1 MTQRKGIKST
11 AILSVIMFLTGISC
25 SRVETETVPA
35 PGGNIP
41 ISFSAG
47 VEADGTKTLF
57 TPDNFTRA
65 DHQIAVF
72 DVLDDGTFHIGSA
85 DSGSEGNPEI
95 YKSQGPGSRYWTAE
109 SGRAYYWT
117 ATGTHNFFAFSTY
130 YKEDE
135 ENNSDKYMD
144 IGHMGEYIFLKEED
158 EWTMRLID
166 WSISIEK
173 QLDFIYARHSR
184 SMSSPDAHADVELN
198 FKHLFAAVGFR
209 VYNITP
215 NTEKYVVTKWHF
227 TKLKNKAKYASIP
240 FTDSGVI
247 MMEIESDGTRYDEF
261 DEPVQMEDTEGD
273 NFDDKDVRNN
283 GTPTALYNERKK
295 IGTSEYFV
303 IWPHNYD
310 QLSDVEF
317 HLEYFP
323 SNNENAIT
331 KVDLNMGG
339 ENGDFDIK
347 EWEAGK
353 CYMYNIYISDSKVY
367 FDVNIVPWKTD
378 DVILD

>member
-65 DHQIAVF
+65 GHQIAVF

-95 YKSQGPGSRYWTAE
+95 YESQGPGSRYWTAE
-109 SGRAYYWT
+109 SGQAYYWT
-117 ATGTHNFFAFSTY
+117 AIGTHNFFAFSTY
-130 YKEDE
+130 YKGDGSNDE
-135 ENNSDKYMD
+135 MDLEIDGMADEKNS
-144 IGHMGEYIFLKEED
+144 EPYILLQDESKKWSMQLKN
-158 EWTMRLID
+158 WTITID
-166 WSISIEK
+166 K
-173 QLDFIYARHSR
+173 QLDFLYARHSR

-198 FKHLFAAVGFR
+198 FRHLFAAVGFR
-209 VYNITP
+209 VYNRTGI
-215 NTEKYVVTKWHF
+215 NKYTVTNWHF
-227 TKLKNKAKYASIP
+227 YDLKNKATSVTIP
-240 FTDSGVI
+240 FTDDGDI
-247 MMEIESDGTRYDEF
+247 EMELESVGEQQMDYPVKDGYQRESAYKDGRY
-261 DEPVQMEDTEGD
+261 
-273 NFDDKDVRNN
+273 
-283 GTPTALYNERKK
+283 AILYTGEKPL
-295 IGTSEYFV
+295 GTSEYFV
-303 IWPHNYD
+303 IWPHNYN
-310 QLSDVEF
+310 QLSNVRF
-317 HLEYFP
+317 HIEYYP
-323 SNNENAIT
+323 GDNDESSQEI
-331 KVDLNMGG
+331 DLNMGG

>member
-1 MTQRKGIKST
+1 M
-11 AILSVIMFLTGISC
+11 SVIMFLTGISC

-65 DHQIAVF
+65 GHQIAVF

-95 YKSQGPGSRYWTAE
+95 YESQGPGSRYWTAE

-130 YKEDE
+130 YYNREDSKDKSME
-135 ENNSDKYMD
+135 LEDMGKYSFKNDGNSWSMQ
-144 IGHMGEYIFLKEED
+144 L
-158 EWTMRLID
+158 TD
-166 WSISIEK
+166 WVISTET
-173 QLDFIYARHSR
+173 QLDFIYSRHSR
-184 SMSSPDAHADVELN
+184 SMSEPDAHADVELN

-209 VYNITP
+209 VINMT
-215 NTEKYVVTKWHF
+215 NTRKYTVTNWHF
-227 TKLKNKAKYASIP
+227 RKLKNRAVSVSIP
-240 FTDSGVI
+240 FTDDFEDIEMILDTSGDQQ
-247 MMEIESDGTRYDEF
+247 MDCPTDDGYQRTDVYYD
-261 DEPVQMEDTEGD
+261 DEYVP
-273 NFDDKDVRNN
+273 
-283 GTPTALYNERKK
+283 LYTGEKN

-303 IWPHNYD
+303 IWPHDYG
-310 QLSDVEF
+310 QLSEVEF
-317 HLEYFP
+317 HIEYYA
-323 SNNENAIT
+323 SGNEDNPIP
-331 KVDLNMGG
+331 VDLNMGG

>member
-65 DHQIAVF
+65 GHQIAVF

-95 YKSQGPGSRYWTAE
+95 YESQGPGSRYWTAE

-130 YKEDE
+130 YYYNREDSKDKSME
-135 ENNSDKYMD
+135 LEDMGKYSFKNDGNSWSMQ
-144 IGHMGEYIFLKEED
+144 L
-158 EWTMRLID
+158 TD
-166 WSISIEK
+166 WVISTET
-173 QLDFIYARHSR
+173 QLDFIYSRHSR
-184 SMSSPDAHADVELN
+184 SMSEPDAHADVELN

-209 VYNITP
+209 VINMT
-215 NTEKYVVTKWHF
+215 NTRKYTVTNWHF
-227 TKLKNKAKYASIP
+227 RKLKNRAVSVSIP
-240 FTDSGVI
+240 FTDDFENIEMILDTSGDQQ
-247 MMEIESDGTRYDEF
+247 MDCPTDDGYQRTDVYYD
-261 DEPVQMEDTEGD
+261 DEYVP
-273 NFDDKDVRNN
+273 
-283 GTPTALYNERKK
+283 LYTGEKN

-303 IWPHNYD
+303 IWPHDYG
-310 QLSDVEF
+310 QLSEVEF
-317 HLEYFP
+317 HIEYYA
-323 SNNENAIT
+323 SGNEDNPIP
-331 KVDLNMGG
+331 VDLNMGG

-378 DVILD
+378 DIILD